1 MEMTHLKEAAG
12 KVLES
17 CSRVIV
23 GKEEAIQLIFTSFLC
38 SGHVLLE
45 DVPGTGK
52 TMLLRAF
59 ARTVGSGFKRIQFTP
74 DLLPSDLTGINF
86 YNQKSGE
93 FEFREGPLFTNM
105 VLADEINRA
114 TPRTQSSLLEAMEE
128 HQITV
133 DGITYPMAEP
143 FFVMATQNPV
153 ESYGTFPLPEAQL
166 DRFFMKLSLGYMTRE
181 QEMEVLGRRKPAAE
195 LLLELEPVFT
205 PQEISELKQE
215 FLQVRMEKDVLG
227 YLMDIVERTRKESR
241 FVTGVS
247 TRGAIALYK
256 ASQVTAA
263 FSGRDYVMPEDILK
277 MAPHVLSHRILSRG
291 SASFEDAQKYL
302 NRLLEEIPVP
312 LEKRP

>member
-1 MEMTHLKEAAG
+1 MDYKIFKENGA
-12 KVLES
+12 KVVES
-17 CSRVIV
+17 CSKVIV
-23 GKEEAIQLIFTSFLC
+23 GKEEEIKLIFVSFLC

-59 ARTVGSGFKRIQFTP
+59 AKTVGSDFKRIQFTP

-93 FEFREGPLFTNM
+93 FEFRKGPLFTNI

-128 HQITV
+128 AQITV
-133 DGITYPMAEP
+133 DGTTYPMAEP
-143 FFVMATQNPV
+143 FFVMATQNPI

-166 DRFFMKLSLGYMTRE
+166 DRFFMKISLGYMTRE
-181 QEMEVLGRRKPAAE
+181 QEMAVISRPSSADLLKALTPVLTAD
-195 LLLELEPVFT
+195 
-205 PQEISELKQE
+205 EIKEMKAQ
-215 FLQVRMEKDVLG
+215 FPMVRVHKDVLS
-227 YLMDIVERTRKESR
+227 YMMDIIEKTRTESR

-256 ASQVTAA
+256 ASQAKAA
-263 FSGRDYVMPEDILK
+263 LEGRDYVIPEDVLAV
-277 MAPHVLSHRILSRG
+277 APYVLSHRIISKG
-291 SASFEDAQKYL
+291 AESFADAKLYL
-302 NRLLEEIPVP
+302 NRMIETIPVP
-312 LEKRP
+312 MEN